1 MSMRV
6 LNKVTATLSPFTANS
21 MVGLRNWNKLVV
33 GTATWMMLGGI
44 ITNSTV
50 VAVACALVWMCFK
63 YVNSGGWAEFIGT
76 DNRLYPGNSWTII
89 GIALVL
95 MVLLLPSCVIL
106 MALVGVL
113 YLLANFD

>member
-33 GTATWMMLGGI
+33 GTATWMMLGGV

-50 VAVACALVWMCFK
+50 VAVACA
-63 YVNSGGWAEFIGT
+63 
-76 DNRLYPGNSWTII
+76 
-89 GIALVL
+89 
-95 MVLLLPSCVIL
+95 
-106 MALVGVL
+106 
-113 YLLANFD
+113 